1 MNNKLKDKLLTIT
14 FILFISSIL
23 IVNIL
28 KKDNS
33 VSLTERRKLETLPKL
48 TYSSYIS
55 SSFMDKFDKYT
66 TDQFI
71 FRDKFRKLKINLELN
86 IKDNYNNLYKYN
98 DYIIKE
104 IYPINE
110 NSINNITNKI
120 NYIKNTYL
128 NNTNNI
134 YYSIIPD
141 KNYYISDGN
150 VKIDYNKLISIMNN
164 NLKDINYID
173 ITNKLNIT
181 DYYKTDTHWKQ
192 ENLIELSDYI
202 KKSMNKNKTS
212 SYLIK
217 EVSTFNGV
225 YSEIDNSITD
235 KIYLLSNNVIDSA
248 EVYNYETKMS
258 SNIYNL
264 NKLNSLDKYDVY
276 LGGSNS
282 LLKVTNNLANTNSEL
297 IIFRDSYTSSLTPLL
312 IDAYKSIYLI
322 DTRYISPK
330 LLNNYINF
338 NNKDVLFIYS
348 TLVIND
354 SSSLK

>member
-1 MNNKLKDKLLTIT
+1 MNNKLKDKLLTII
-14 FILFISSIL
+14 FILLLTSVLL
-23 IVNIL
+23 INIL

-33 VSLTERRKLETLPKL
+33 ISLTERRKLETLPKL
-48 TYSSYIS
+48 TYSSYIA
-55 SSFMDKFDKYT
+55 SSFMNKFDKYT

-71 FRDKFRKLKINLELN
+71 FRDTFRKLKINLELN
-86 IKDNYNNLYKYN
+86 IKDNYNSLYKYN

-110 NSINNITNKI
+110 NSINNISNKI

-128 NNTNNI
+128 DNTNNI

-141 KNYYISDGN
+141 KNYYINDKN
-150 VKIDYNKLISIMNN
+150 VQINYDKLINIMNN

-192 ENLIELSDYI
+192 ENLIELSNYI
-202 KKSMNKNKTS
+202 KKNMKKKTTS

-217 EVSTFNGV
+217 EVSTFKGV
-225 YSEIDNSITD
+225 YSEIDSSITD
-235 KIYLLSNNVIDSA
+235 NIYVLTNNIINTA
-248 EVYNYETKMS
+248 EVYNYETKTT

-264 NKLNSLDKYDVY
+264 DKLNSLDKYDIY
-276 LGGSNS
+276 LSGSNS
-282 LLKVTNNLANTNSEL
+282 LLKITNNLTNTTNEL
-297 IIFRDSYTSSLTPLL
+297 IIFRDSFTSSLAPLL

-322 DTRYISPK
+322 DTRYINPK
-330 LLNNYINF
+330 ILNNYINF
-338 NNKDVLFIYS
+338 NNKDILFMYS

-354 SSSLK
+354 SGSLK